1 MTDLTAEEVFILSSG
16 REVYVDFVAIECQ
29 KASKYDRKVVIMK
42 YFLKMKMYDLSVS
55 LALDDARKES
65 DK

>member
-29 KASKYDRKVVIMK
+29 KASKYDRKVVIMN